1 MQVRPAEPPSAVL
14 LQGALQPVP
23 GHAAEVRRP
32 LHALIPD
39 LLDQLEQGGGGEGGH
54 AHHQLVDDAAQGPNV
69 RSVIIGLL
77 LYQLWSHVQRS
88 PLNGS

>member
-1 MQVRPAEPPSAVL
+1 MKVRPAEPPPAVL
-14 LQGALQPVP
+14 LQGALQPVS

-54 AHHQLVDDAAQGPNV
+54 AHHQLVDDAAQRPNV
-69 RSVIIGLL
+69 GCVIIGLL
-77 LYQLWSHVQRS
+77 FYQLWSHIQRS
-88 PLNGS
+88 PLYRS